1 MNWLRALVT
10 PRVTGSHAAAMRSA
24 VPGPRII
31 GESQCVLFSIVQTV
45 HRLCGCFH
53 QNQWLN
59 VLICRTKLTIMS
71 WRLVLADK
79 EGSLKAGLTAFPRPE
94 DVESQDNQ
102 FCVSLSVVLAAGQ
115 CCLLHRHTLPIIL
128 ESAMERTTN
137 SGRRSKAATS
147 FSQETFPAQRST
159 KSKSASKKPG
169 PKPQTATKTK
179 TAAEGASAG
188 KVVQK
193 TPNPNKK
200 KSSGLANL
208 TCSVTDLTFS
218 QLEEQSVFFKNIV
231 YEAGTGLG
239 DLDARSASINPIFS
253 RSNFVSETLVWPV
266 LEPSLRLAS
275 RFLQSVQQ
283 RTMIAVMWRARRA
296 KRTIPGEKDNKGS
309 QLERYPNAAIRRAM
323 QDDSDASTLE
333 IDAIM
338 DELSQCIRLDE
349 AKIATEA
356 KARDGTNTQVR
367 AEPLTSQGF
376 THLDGNGG
384 TIYYDTDMYLDLL
397 KATRTPLKSSD
408 VPNLLILRFQFAITL
423 VHEVMHALQD
433 AIYGELDTD
442 PFHGGDQL
450 AETGFKAEC
459 TLFDGQFDVL
469 SSARSPRG
477 RTMVRTSML
486 SEDIPSELVGIP
498 LVWRWPCRTTMMRYT
513 HYNLGI
519 SARKGWKEKLPAG
532 RCLAKQTGGR

>member
-10 PRVTGSHAAAMRSA
+10 PPVTGSHAAAMRSA

-102 FCVSLSVVLAAGQ
+102 FCESLSVVLAAGQ

-128 ESAMERTTN
+128 ESAMEKTTN

-218 QLEEQSVFFKNIV
+218 QLEEQSVFFISYTRPALV
-231 YEAGTGLG
+231 LGTWTRGRRLSIRSLAEAT
-239 DLDARSASINPIFS
+239 
-253 RSNFVSETLVWPV
+253 
-266 LEPSLRLAS
+266 SL
-275 RFLQSVQQ
+275 
-283 RTMIAVMWRARRA
+283 ARRSSGQYWNP
-296 KRTIPGEKDNKGS
+296 RSGS
-309 QLERYPNAAIRRAM
+309 RVGFY
-323 QDDSDASTLE
+323 
-333 IDAIM
+333 
-338 DELSQCIRLDE
+338 
-349 AKIATEA
+349 
-356 KARDGTNTQVR
+356 KA
-367 AEPLTSQGF
+367 F
-376 THLDGNGG
+376 
-384 TIYYDTDMYLDLL
+384 
-397 KATRTPLKSSD
+397 
-408 VPNLLILRFQFAITL
+408 
-423 VHEVMHALQD
+423 
-433 AIYGELDTD
+433 
-442 PFHGGDQL
+442 
-450 AETGFKAEC
+450 
-459 TLFDGQFDVL
+459 
-469 SSARSPRG
+469 SSAR
-477 RTMVRTSML
+477 
-486 SEDIPSELVGIP
+486 
-498 LVWRWPCRTTMMRYT
+498 
-513 HYNLGI
+513 
-519 SARKGWKEKLPAG
+519 
-532 RCLAKQTGGR
+532 